1 MMATLSDRVKL
12 AAQGLI
18 AAAGMAQAVAATD
31 IQSQA
36 ATLYDQYTGHSEVQL
51 NRIKQDIADEIR
63 KRHKPG
69 ISGSV

>member
-1 MMATLSDRVKL
+1 MATLGDRVIL

-36 ATLYDQYTGHSEVQL
+36 AKLYGEYADHSDIQL

-63 KRHKPG
+63 KRHNPG